1 MLKKIYWSF
10 QFAVAEIRSE
20 WLFGLGVSLAICSV
34 MTPMALL
41 WGTKTGI
48 IDTMRSRL
56 LRDPVIRE
64 IVGQENIALPV
75 TWFDEM
81 RADPRV
87 AFVTPSVRRISLY
100 GNVSVSGGNQ
110 KTAEVAYLPTGVGDP
125 VGGGVDW
132 NAEKPGIPVP
142 CMMTSRA
149 AEEIGAALGSEIN
162 IEQSRFEGGKP
173 VKAVLKATV
182 QRILEPHESSGMSV
196 FLPLAVIE
204 RIEDYKDGQAVP
216 IFNWEKSELDSLR
229 IYDSIRVKI
238 KNIENQELLAN
249 AIKSLGEYNNIL
261 VTGDPVEG
269 NFGVSGRDDGIDHAQ
284 MIKIARIFSSF
295 SPLIRL
301 EAQSK
306 VTNYISAGSLMPSDI
321 VFKENESDWLTL
333 AEIDELEKPAV
344 AQAGSTKYLAACIA
358 SEDGGY
364 SYVRLAVAD
373 DWTQKKIIQVPSLLV
388 GVIGAAKRR
397 TLEFNQETG
406 EFRPIRKQYPGFRL
420 YAKELEGV
428 KVLRMLCAEN
438 GIQVS
443 TNEERIQSVLY
454 LDESLGKF
462 LAFII
467 VAGGVGGIGALF
479 TSLYLSIERSRR
491 QFSVLQILGIPRIY
505 VFLATVFQVTF
516 MVLVGVIASYIFFQM
531 GALLL
536 SSVLAPGSADSSN
549 VCVLT
554 ASNWSALTGAA
565 VISALISALL
575 ALRRLRFKDPALVA
589 RSE

>member
-1 MLKKIYWSF
+1 MVKKLYWSF
-10 QFAVAEIRSE
+10 RFAIAEIRSE

-34 MTPMALL
+34 LTPMALL

-64 IVGQENIALPV
+64 LVGQENVALPV
-75 TWFDEM
+75 TWFDDM

-100 GNVSVSGGNQ
+100 GNVSVFEGNQ
-110 KTAEVAYLPTGVGDP
+110 KTAEVSYLPTGMGDP
-125 VGGGVDW
+125 VGGGVVW
-132 NAEKPGIPVP
+132 SAEKPEMPVP
-142 CMMTSRA
+142 CMITSQA
-149 AEEIGAALGSEIN
+149 ADQIGARRGTTVLL
-162 IEQSRFEGGKP
+162 EQSRFEGGKS
-173 VKAVLKATV
+173 VKAVLKSKV
-182 QRILEPHESSGMSV
+182 ERILEAHESNGMAV

-216 IFNWEKSELDSLR
+216 IFGWQKSELETLK
-229 IYDSIRVKI
+229 IYDSVRIKI
-238 KNIENQELLAN
+238 EDLKDQNFLAN
-249 AIKSLGEYNNIL
+249 SIQTLSEFDDIL
-261 VTGDPVEG
+261 ITGDPAAG
-269 NFGVSGRDDGIDHAQ
+269 NFGVAMRENGIDHKQ
-284 MIKIARIFSSF
+284 MAKIVNIFRSL

-301 EAQSK
+301 EAEAP
-306 VTNYISAGSLMPSDI
+306 VAGVYSGGLFIPNNL
-321 VFKENESDWLTL
+321 VLKEEETGWLSIEQIQQL
-333 AEIDELEKPAV
+333 DKPQIKPLIA
-344 AQAGSTKYLAACIA
+344 TKYLTFRIMT
-358 SEDGGY
+358 EDGGY
-364 SYVRLAVAD
+364 SSVRIIAPD
-373 DWTQKKIIQVPSLLV
+373 NWSMNKIIRYSPRIA
-388 GVIGAAKRR
+388 GVIGVAKRR
-397 TLEFNQETG
+397 SIEFNEETG
-406 EFRPIRKQYPGFRL
+406 ELRPIRREYPGFRL
-420 YAKELEGV
+420 YAKELEDV
-428 KVLRMLCAEN
+428 KTLRLACADK

-467 VAGGVGGIGALF
+467 LAGGVGGIGALF

-505 VFLATVFQVTF
+505 VFLSTVFQVTF
-516 MVLVGVIASYIFFQM
+516 MVLAGVITSFIFFQM

-536 SSVLAPGSADSSN
+536 DSVLAPGSKSSTG

-554 ASNWSALTGAA
+554 ARNWFALTGAA
-565 VISALISALL
+565 LSSAFISAIF
-575 ALRRLRFKDPALVA
+575 ALRRMRFNDPAVVA